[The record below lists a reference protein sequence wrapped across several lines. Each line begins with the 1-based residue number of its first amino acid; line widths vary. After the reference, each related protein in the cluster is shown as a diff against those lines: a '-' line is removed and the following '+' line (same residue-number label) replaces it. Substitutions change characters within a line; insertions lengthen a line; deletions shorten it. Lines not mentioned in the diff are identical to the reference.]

1 MPGTGTVGRDNHEPT
16 ALVEPTMGACGRRQA
31 TPAGWAGGPGGV
43 GNGRVQLDEDDDKA
57 QGTCQT
63 LILV

>member
-1 MPGTGTVGRDNHEPT
+1 MWSTTGN
-16 ALVEPTMGACGRRQA
+16 
-31 TPAGWAGGPGGV
+31 AGWLGRGAGGRGQR
-43 GNGRVQLDEDDDKA
+43 RVQLDEDDDKA